1 MSQSFRNYVYKFYNI
16 FIFFLTIMLVTEQD
30 DSRFPVEKPQIV
42 GEIPRSELKYNEHQG
57 RGEIHHVVDSRG
69 DSLSH
74 YGLL

>member
-1 MSQSFRNYVYKFYNI
+1 
-16 FIFFLTIMLVTEQD
+16 MLITKQD

-42 GEIPRSELKYNEHQG
+42 EEIPRSELKYQG